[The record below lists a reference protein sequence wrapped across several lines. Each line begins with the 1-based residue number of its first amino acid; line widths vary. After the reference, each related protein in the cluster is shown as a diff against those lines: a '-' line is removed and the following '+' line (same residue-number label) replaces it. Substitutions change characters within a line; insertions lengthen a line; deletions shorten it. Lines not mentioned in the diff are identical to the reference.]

1 MASVWGSLSP
11 LSHQSKIDDER
22 EGERFPMI
30 DVTCVDAVEGLYAVF
45 MDEEGVAT
53 LVDAFVWTADVVA
66 DVTPLP
72 STLNHVWE
80 QLEDVQEWRET
91 RLETMAQES

>member
-1 MASVWGSLSP
+1 
-11 LSHQSKIDDER
+11 
-22 EGERFPMI
+22 MI
-30 DVTCVDAVEGLYAVF
+30 DVQGLDYEEGLYAVF
-45 MDEEGVAT
+45 MDEEGISE

-72 STLNHVWE
+72 STLNHLALA
-80 QLEDVQEWRET
+80 LEEAQEWRET